1 MASGEPPAAGAEGDA
16 PGLAD
21 APQEVSKQQLEGSD
35 DLHVGAFEGMN
46 DAALALSPQHIEV
59 LYSTPTRQN

>member
-1 MASGEPPAAGAEGDA
+1 VDLIKA
-16 PGLAD
+16 
-21 APQEVSKQQLEGSD
+21 VSKQQLEGSD